1 MTHQNC
7 DELLKIAGNQTVSAV
22 EQLGE
27 TLKQNLQM
35 KNESNGTTLQ
45 QVANVLNSVS
55 DKHLAALEIALIF
68 DKKFGTFDET
78 CTKQLKTIDNLNRQ
92 VKKLM
97 IENNKLSKSC
107 TQGMVIFEDCV
118 SSVKRQYA
126 GDVPHDCLSL
136 PDKVKILDMF
146 AQHPSIETALQ

>member
-1 MTHQNC
+1 M
-7 DELLKIAGNQTVSAV
+7 SAV

-35 KNESNGTTLQ
+35 KSETNRTTLQ

-55 DKHLAALEIALIF
+55 DKQLAALEIALIF
-68 DKKFGTFDET
+68 DKKLSTFDET

-107 TQGMVIFEDCV
+107 T
-118 SSVKRQYA
+118 
-126 GDVPHDCLSL
+126 
-136 PDKVKILDMF
+136 
-146 AQHPSIETALQ
+146 